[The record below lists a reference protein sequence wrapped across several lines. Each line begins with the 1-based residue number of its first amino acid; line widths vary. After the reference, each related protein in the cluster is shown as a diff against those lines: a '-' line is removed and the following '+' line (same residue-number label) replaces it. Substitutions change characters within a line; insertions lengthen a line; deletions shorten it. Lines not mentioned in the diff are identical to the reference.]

1 MTDRLDSAPRLPRTI
16 GALGL
21 AASVINVI
29 IGSSIFVF
37 PAIVARELGAAG
49 ILPYVVAAIAMGLMA
64 LCFAE
69 AGSRVPATGGLYAYV
84 ETALGPFA
92 AWLVGLLMYFGVQ
105 LVASA
110 VVASVFIQ
118 SLAVLA
124 PGVATGLFRALIIA
138 AIYLV
143 FATVNV
149 RGGAKLGARVV
160 EGVTIAKLAP
170 LVLVVVVGVV
180 AFRPEFVRWT
190 EMPRAIDIGRVAMR
204 LVYLFSGVEA
214 VLAVS
219 GELKDP
225 SRTIPRGVLGGFA
238 VATTL
243 YLGVQFAAQGLLGP
257 TLPSHNQAPLAD
269 AAAIVLGS
277 TGKNLLLLGT
287 VISTLGFLSA
297 DLLTSPR
304 TLFAMAEAGRLP
316 RQLAVVNQRFG
327 SPAVAIVL
335 HAAMAAALS
344 IKADFNTLTA
354 LASSA
359 LLLIYFISAV
369 GLIVLQRRKVG
380 EDRLTFRLPGGPAIP
395 LVAAALVAGL
405 MRTLAPNQI
414 VAVLV
419 VVMFAAITY
428 LLSRRRN
435 VPRAAS

>member
-1 MTDRLDSAPRLPRTI
+1 M
-16 GALGL
+16 ALG
-21 AASVINVI
+21 I
-29 IGSSIFVF
+29 
-37 PAIVARELGAAG
+37 
-49 ILPYVVAAIAMGLMA
+49 
-64 LCFAE
+64 
-69 AGSRVPATGGLYAYV
+69 T
-84 ETALGPFA
+84 
-92 AWLVGLLMYFGVQ
+92 
-105 LVASA
+105 
-110 VVASVFIQ
+110 
-118 SLAVLA
+118 
-124 PGVATGLFRALIIA
+124 
-138 AIYLV
+138 
-143 FATVNV
+143 
-149 RGGAKLGARVV
+149 
-160 EGVTIAKLAP
+160 
-170 LVLVVVVGVV
+170 
-180 AFRPEFVRWT
+180 
-190 EMPRAIDIGRVAMR
+190 
-204 LVYLFSGVEA
+204 
-214 VLAVS
+214 
-219 GELKDP
+219 
-225 SRTIPRGVLGGFA
+225 
-238 VATTL
+238 
-243 YLGVQFAAQGLLGP
+243 
-257 TLPSHNQAPLAD
+257 
-269 AAAIVLGS
+269 
-277 TGKNLLLLGT
+277 
-287 VISTLGFLSA
+287 ISTLGFLSA

>member
-1 MTDRLDSAPRLPRTI
+1 
-16 GALGL
+16 
-21 AASVINVI
+21 
-29 IGSSIFVF
+29 
-37 PAIVARELGAAG
+37 
-49 ILPYVVAAIAMGLMA
+49 
-64 LCFAE
+64 
-69 AGSRVPATGGLYAYV
+69 
-84 ETALGPFA
+84 
-92 AWLVGLLMYFGVQ
+92 
-105 LVASA
+105 
-110 VVASVFIQ
+110 
-118 SLAVLA
+118 
-124 PGVATGLFRALIIA
+124 
-138 AIYLV
+138 
-143 FATVNV
+143 
-149 RGGAKLGARVV
+149 
-160 EGVTIAKLAP
+160 
-170 LVLVVVVGVV
+170 VVVVGVV